1 MKLKMCILAMGFWT
15 CTNTVL
21 GQERERMPV
30 EEVREIIQLAIDLP
44 ELQEYY
50 HIKTDSSRIP
60 LIIAEYGLINSKNM
74 KGINKFGN
82 EIIILNESEIRGKHL
97 KNYLQIGDW
106 TYVGNTLRLQLSYTV
121 EGIIINYMFVRK
133 DEKWIVENSLIME
146 R

>member
-1 MKLKMCILAMGFWT
+1 MGFWT